1 MDFKVTE
8 YKRAC
13 VVKGL
18 GRIDS
23 AAAPEIERVLT
34 DLIDKNKAMIIDMK
48 DIDFVS
54 SAGWWSII
62 RVQKELKKRGKGN
75 LTLVGIC
82 QNVRESMD
90 LIGILPYFTVYD
102 ELIDAIG
109 SV

>member
-8 YKRAC
+8 YKRAF
-13 VVKGL
+13 VVKAL

-23 AAAPEIERVLT
+23 AVAPDIEKTLT
-34 DLIDKNKAMIIDMK
+34 ELLDHPKAIILDMS

-62 RVQKELKKRGKGN
+62 RVQKELKKRGRSN
-75 LTLVGIC
+75 LTLVGLN

-102 ELIDAIG
+102 ELVDAIG
-109 SV
+109 SM

>member
-13 VVKGL
+13 VVMGL

-23 AAAPEIERVLT
+23 AVAPDIERVLT
-34 DLIDKNKAMIIDMK
+34 DLIDKNKAIIIDMS

-62 RVQKELKKRGKGN
+62 RVQKELKKSDKGN
-75 LTLVGIC
+75 LTLVGLN

-102 ELIDAIG
+102 ELVDAIG
-109 SV
+109 SL

>member
-8 YKRAC
+8 YKRAF
-13 VVKGL
+13 VVKAL

-23 AAAPEIERVLT
+23 AVAPDIERVLT
-34 DLIDKNKAMIIDMK
+34 ELLEKNKAIIIDMS
-48 DIDFVS
+48 DIGFVS

-62 RVQKELKKRGKGN
+62 RVQKELKKRGRGN
-75 LTLVGIC
+75 LTLVGLN

-102 ELIDAIG
+102 EMVDAIG

>member
-1 MDFKVTE
+1 MGFKVTE

-23 AAAPEIERVLT
+23 AVAPEIERVLT
-34 DLIDKNKAMIIDMK
+34 DLIDKNKAIIIDMS

-62 RVQKELKKRGKGN
+62 RVQKELKKRGRAN
-75 LTLVGIC
+75 LTLVGLC

-102 ELIDAIG
+102 ELVDAIG

>member
-1 MDFKVTE
+1 MGFKVTE
-8 YKRAC
+8 YKRAY
-13 VVKGL
+13 VVKGV

-23 AAAPEIERVLT
+23 AVAPDIERVLT
-34 DLIDKNKAMIIDMK
+34 DLIDKNKAIIIDMS

-62 RVQKELKKRGKGN
+62 RVQKELKKSDKGN
-75 LTLVGIC
+75 LTLVGLN

-102 ELIDAIG
+102 ELVDAIG
-109 SV
+109 NL

>member
-8 YKRAC
+8 YKRCC

-23 AAAPEIERVLT
+23 AVAPDIEKVLT
-34 DLIDKNKAMIIDMK
+34 ELFSKDKAIIIDMS
-48 DIDFVS
+48 DIDFIS

-75 LTLVGIC
+75 LTLVGLN

-90 LIGILPYFTVYD
+90 LIGILPYFTIYD
-102 ELIDAIG
+102 ELVDAIG

>member
-23 AAAPEIERVLT
+23 AVTPDIERLLT
-34 DLIDKNKAMIIDMK
+34 ELIEKNKAIIFDMN

-62 RVQKELKKRGKGN
+62 RVQKELKKRGRDN
-75 LTLVGIC
+75 LILVGLC

-90 LIGILPYFTVYD
+90 LIGILPYFTIYD
-102 ELIDAIG
+102 ELIDAIA

>member
-8 YKRAC
+8 YKRAF

-23 AAAPEIERVLT
+23 AVAPDVERILT
-34 DLIDKNKAMIIDMK
+34 ELLEKNKAIIIDMS
-48 DIDFVS
+48 DIEFVS

-62 RVQKELKKRGKGN
+62 RIQKELKKRGRGN
-75 LTLVGIC
+75 LTLVGLN

-90 LIGILPYFTVYD
+90 LIGILPYFTIYD
-102 ELIDAIG
+102 DLVDSVG
-109 SV
+109 SM

>member
-1 MDFKVTE
+1 MGFKVTE

-13 VVKGL
+13 VVKGF

-23 AAAPEIERVLT
+23 AVAPDLEQVLT
-34 DLIDKNKAMIIDMK
+34 DLIDKNKAIILDMS
-48 DIDFVS
+48 DIDFIS

-62 RVQKELKKRGKGN
+62 RVQKELKKRDRGN
-75 LTLVGIC
+75 LTLVGLN

-102 ELIDAIG
+102 ELVDAIG
-109 SV
+109 NL